1 MRSKAFWVVMFLV
14 LLGSNLL
21 FATMYFQ
28 TAKELEGSKIALS
41 TQRYNAK
48 YLDFLKMFIKLVI
61 KSDKEVDF
69 ETRLKLENT
78 VRQLKEEYNDQEV
91 LLQWQKFVAS
101 TNESEA
107 QKNVKDLLSM
117 LVDKTYLK

>member
-1 MRSKAFWVVMFLV
+1 MKSKAFWVVIFLV
-14 LLGSNLL
+14 LFGSNLL
-21 FATMYFQ
+21 FALMYFQ
-28 TAKELEGSKIALS
+28 TAKELEGTKISLS

-69 ETRLKLENT
+69 ETRLKLENA
-78 VRQLKEEYNDQEV
+78 VRQLKEEYGDEEI
-91 LLQWQKFVAS
+91 LLQWQKFVGS
-101 TNESEA
+101 NDEITA

-117 LVDKTYLK
+117 LVEKTYLK

>member
-1 MRSKAFWVVMFLV
+1 MRSKAFWVVIFLV

-21 FATMYFQ
+21 FALMYFQ
-28 TAKELEGSKIALS
+28 TAKELQGTKVALS

-69 ETRLKLENT
+69 ETRLKLENNI
-78 VRQLKEEYNDQEV
+78 RELKEEYGDEEI

-101 TNESEA
+101 NDEATA
-107 QKNVKDLLSM
+107 QK
-117 LVDKTYLK
+117 

>member
-1 MRSKAFWVVMFLV
+1 MRSKAFWVVIFVV
-14 LLGSNLL
+14 LFGSNIL
-21 FATMYFQ
+21 FGLMYFQ
-28 TAKELEGSKIALS
+28 TAKELEGTKVVLS
-41 TQRYNAK
+41 AQRYNAK

-78 VRQLKEEYNDQEV
+78 VRDLKEQYNDPEILV
-91 LLQWQKFVAS
+91 MWQKFVAS
-101 TNESEA
+101 TDEATA
-107 QKNVKDLLSM
+107 QKNVKDLLGM

>member
-1 MRSKAFWVVMFLV
+1 MV
-14 LLGSNLL
+14 LLGSNIL
-21 FATMYFQ
+21 FALLYFQ
-28 TAKELEGSKIALS
+28 TAKELGGVKVALS

-69 ETRLKLENT
+69 ETRLKLENS
-78 VRQLKEEYNDQEV
+78 VRQLAEEYNDPEI

-101 TNESEA
+101 TDEAAA

-117 LVDKTYLK
+117 LVDKTYLMK

>member
-1 MRSKAFWVVMFLV
+1 MVLV
-14 LLGSNLL
+14 GGNIL
-21 FATMYFQ
+21 FALMYFQ
-28 TAKELEGSKIALS
+28 SAKELQGTKIALS

-69 ETRLKLENT
+69 ETRLKLENA
-78 VRQLKEEYNDQEV
+78 VRQLKEEYNDAEI

-101 TNESEA
+101 TNEAEA
-107 QKNVKDLLSM
+107 QKNVKDLLGM

>member
-1 MRSKAFWVVMFLV
+1 MKSKAYWVVIFLV
-14 LLGSNLL
+14 MFGTSVLFGLL
-21 FATMYFQ
+21 YFQ
-28 TAKELEGSKIALS
+28 TNKELQGTKIALS

-48 YLDFLKMFIKLVI
+48 YLDFLKMFIRLVI

-69 ETRLKLENT
+69 ETRLKLENNI
-78 VRQLKEEYNDQEV
+78 RELSAEYNDPEI

-101 TNESEA
+101 TNEFEA
-107 QKNVKDLLSM
+107 QKNVKDLLAM

>member
-78 VRQLKEEYNDQEV
+78 VRQLKEEYNDPEV

-101 TNESEA
+101 TNEAEA
-107 QKNVKDLLSM
+107 QKNVKDLLGM

>member
-1 MRSKAFWVVMFLV
+1 MKSKAFWVVIFLT
-14 LLGSNLL
+14 LIGISALFSIKYFAASKELGSI
-21 FATMYFQ
+21 
-28 TAKELEGSKIALS
+28 KVIISS
-41 TQRYNAK
+41 QRYSGK

-69 ETRLKLENT
+69 ETRLKLENA
-78 VRQLKEEYNDQEV
+78 VRQLKEEYNDSEI

-101 TNESEA
+101 TNEAEA
-107 QKNVKDLLSM
+107 QKNVKDLLVM

>member
-1 MRSKAFWVVMFLV
+1 MKSKAFLAVIFLV

-21 FATMYFQ
+21 FAVMYFQ
-28 TAKELEGSKIALS
+28 ATKELEGAKITLS

-69 ETRLKLENT
+69 DTRLKLENA
-78 VRQLKEEYNDQEV
+78 VRQLKEEYNDMEI
-91 LLQWQKFVAS
+91 LAQWQKFVNS
-101 TNESEA
+101 QNEADA
-107 QKNVKDLLSM
+107 QKNVKELLSM

>member
-1 MRSKAFWVVMFLV
+1 MRSKAFWVVIFLV
-14 LLGSNLL
+14 LVGGNIL
-21 FATMYFQ
+21 FALMYFQ
-28 TAKELEGSKIALS
+28 SAKELQGTKIALS

-69 ETRLKLENT
+69 ETRLKLENA
-78 VRQLKEEYNDQEV
+78 VRQLKEEYNDAEI

-101 TNESEA
+101 TNEAEA
-107 QKNVKDLLSM
+107 QKNVKDLLGM
-117 LVDKTYLK
+117 LVEKTYLK